1 MKEIALKIGQPTA
14 LTAIV
19 NTPKQLDPDK
29 PAVLILN
36 SGIMH
41 HVGSCRLSVKIA
53 RQLAKSNI
61 LSLRFD
67 FSGIGDSE
75 NRSGTQSFHET
86 SIAEIT
92 EAMDYLEKKR
102 GIKKFIVFGL
112 CSGADASY
120 DIALV
125 DQRVIAMVQI
135 DPYCYRTWKWYI
147 RHYGPKL
154 LSLETWLHSLSV
166 RLKKQDKPL
175 GFSESVDINNL
186 ETASYVREFPER
198 NEIASGLKALVN
210 RNICMYSIITG
221 GQSEIINHNS
231 QFKESFSDVDFGN
244 LLTVEYYPK
253 MDHIITNPEYQRIV
267 IDSICTWI
275 NRVISNN

>member
-1 MKEIALKIGQPTA
+1 MKEIALKIGNPTP

-36 SGIMH
+36 SGVMH

-53 RQLAKSNI
+53 RQLAKSST

-125 DQRVIAMVQI
+125 DQRIIAMVQI
-135 DPYCYRTWKWYI
+135 DPYCYKTWRWYI

-154 LSLETWLHSLSV
+154 LNLQTWVNFVSK
-166 RLKKQDKPL
+166 RIKKQDKAI
-175 GFSESVDINNL
+175 GFSKSVDKDNL
-186 ETASYVREFPER
+186 EVASYVREFPDR
-198 NEIASGLKALVN
+198 DKVASGMKALVN
-210 RNICMYSIITG
+210 RNIHMYSIITG
-221 GQSEIINHNS
+221 GQSEIINHSS
-231 QFKESFSDVDFGN
+231 QFKESFSDVNFGD

-253 MDHIITNPEYQRIV
+253 MDHIITNPAYQRTV

-275 NRVISNN
+275 DKVIRNS

>member
-1 MKEIALKIGQPTA
+1 MKEIALKIGTPTP

-19 NTPKQLDPDK
+19 NTPKQLDPNK

-36 SGIMH
+36 SGVMH
-41 HVGSCRLSVKIA
+41 HVGSCRLSVKLA
-53 RQLAKSNI
+53 RQLAKSNT

-86 SIAEIT
+86 SISEIT
-92 EAMDYLEKKR
+92 EVMDYLEKKR
-102 GIKKFIVFGL
+102 GIKKFIVYGL

-125 DQRVIAMVQI
+125 DKRVIAMVQI

-154 LSLETWLHSLSV
+154 LSLEIWLHSLSV

-175 GFSESVDINNL
+175 GFSKSVDIDNL

-210 RNICMYSIITG
+210 KNISMYSLITG
-221 GQSEIINHNS
+221 GQSEIINHSS

-267 IDSICTWI
+267 IDNICTWI
-275 NRVISNN
+275 NQLADNA

>member
-1 MKEIALKIGQPTA
+1 MKEIALKIGNPTP

-19 NTPKQLDPDK
+19 NTPKKIDPTK

-36 SGIMH
+36 SGVMH
-41 HVGSCRLSVKIA
+41 HVGTCRLSVKIA
-53 RQLAKSNI
+53 RELAKSSI
-61 LSLRFD
+61 LSIRFD

-92 EAMDYLEKKR
+92 EVMDYLENKR
-102 GIKKFIVFGL
+102 GISKFIVYGL

-125 DQRVIAMVQI
+125 DKRIFAMVQI

-147 RHYGPKL
+147 RHYGPRL
-154 LSLETWLHSLSV
+154 LNLQTWVNFVSRHLNIQA
-166 RLKKQDKPL
+166 KTL
-175 GFSESVDINNL
+175 GFSESVDKDNL
-186 ETASYVREFPER
+186 EVASYAREFPPR
-198 NEIASGLKALVN
+198 DEISSGLTALVN
-210 RNICMYSIITG
+210 RHFHMYTIITG
-221 GQSEIINHNS
+221 SQSEIINHNS
-231 QFKESFSDVDFGN
+231 QFRESFSDVNFEG

-253 MDHIITNPEYQRIV
+253 MDHIITNPAYQQIV
-267 IDSICTWI
+267 IDNICRWI
-275 NRVISNN
+275 NQVIKND

>member
-1 MKEIALKIGQPTA
+1 MKEIALKIGKPTP

-19 NTPKQLDPDK
+19 NTPKQLDQNK

-36 SGIMH
+36 SGVMH

-53 RQLAKSNI
+53 RQLATSNI

-92 EAMDYLEKKR
+92 EVMDYLEKKR
-102 GIKKFIVFGL
+102 GIKKFIVYGL

-125 DQRVIAMVQI
+125 DQRIIAMVQI
-135 DPYCYRTWKWYI
+135 DPYVYRTWKWYV

-154 LSLETWLHSLSV
+154 LKLKTWVNYVS
-166 RLKKQDKPL
+166 RRIYKTKQPL
-175 GFSESVDINNL
+175 GFSKTVDKDNL
-186 ETASYVREFPER
+186 EIASYAREFPKRE
-198 NEIASGLKALVN
+198 EVAAGMKALIA
-210 RNICMYSIITG
+210 RNISMYSIITG
-221 GQSEIINHNS
+221 GQSEIINHSS
-231 QFKESFSDVDFGN
+231 QFKESFSDVDFSN

-267 IDSICTWI
+267 IDNICTWI
-275 NRVISNN
+275 NQVIDNT

>member
-1 MKEIALKIGQPTA
+1 MKEIALKIGNPSP

-19 NTPKQLDPDK
+19 NTPKQLDPNK

-36 SGIMH
+36 SGVMH

-53 RQLAKSNI
+53 RQLAASNI

-92 EAMDYLEKKR
+92 EVMDYLEQKR
-102 GIKKFIVFGL
+102 GIKKFIVVGL
-112 CSGADASY
+112 CSGADAAY

-125 DQRVIAMVQI
+125 EDRVQAIVQI

-154 LSLETWLHSLSV
+154 LELDVWKRFFT
-166 RLKKQDKPL
+166 RRFNNTQKPK
-175 GFSESVDINNL
+175 GFSKTVAKENL
-186 ETASYVREFPER
+186 EIASYVRIFPER
-198 NEIASGLKALVN
+198 CKVAQGMKELVN
-210 RNICMYSIITG
+210 KNINIYSIITG
-221 GQSEIINHNS
+221 SQSEIINHSS
-231 QFKESFSDVDFGN
+231 QFKDSFSDVSFGD
-244 LLTVEYYPK
+244 LLTTEYYPK
-253 MDHIITNPEYQRIV
+253 MDHIITNPEYQRII
-267 IDSICTWI
+267 IDNICTWI
-275 NRVISNN
+275 NQVIDNT

>member
-1 MKEIALKIGQPTA
+1 MKEIALKIGNPTP

-19 NTPKQLDPDK
+19 NTPQELDSNK

-36 SGIMH
+36 SGVMH

-53 RQLAKSNI
+53 RQLARSNI

-92 EAMDYLEKKR
+92 EVMNYLEKKR
-102 GIKKFIVFGL
+102 GIKKFIVYGL

-125 DQRVIAMVQI
+125 DPRIIAMVQI
-135 DPYCYRTWKWYI
+135 DPYCYRTWKWYV

-154 LSLETWLHSLSV
+154 LKLQTWV
-166 RLKKQDKPL
+166 NFVARRLNKKDQPI
-175 GFSESVDINNL
+175 GFSKSVDKDNL
-186 ETASYVREFPER
+186 EIASYAREFPKRE
-198 NEIASGLKALVN
+198 EIASGMKLLVT
-210 RNICMYSIITG
+210 RNVAMYSIITG
-221 GQSEIINHNS
+221 SQSEILNHS
-231 QFKESFSDVDFGN
+231 TQFKESFSDVNFGD
-244 LLTVEYYPK
+244 LLTAEYYPK
-253 MDHIITNPEYQRIV
+253 MDHIITNPEYQRLV
-267 IDSICTWI
+267 IDNICTWI
-275 NRVISNN
+275 NRLIRNT

>member
-1 MKEIALKIGQPTA
+1 MKEIALKIGSPTA

-19 NTPKQLDPDK
+19 NTPKQLDPNK

-36 SGIMH
+36 SGVMH

-53 RQLAKSNI
+53 RQLATTNI

-92 EAMDYLEKKR
+92 EVMDYLEKKR
-102 GIKKFIVFGL
+102 GIKKFIVYGL

-125 DQRVIAMVQI
+125 DQRIIAMVQI
-135 DPYCYRTWKWYI
+135 DPYCYRTWKWYV

-154 LSLETWLHSLSV
+154 LKLQTWVNYISRRLH
-166 RLKKQDKPL
+166 KTKQPL
-175 GFSESVDINNL
+175 GFSKSVDKDNL
-186 ETASYVREFPER
+186 EIASYAREFPKRE
-198 NEIASGLKALVN
+198 EVASGMKALVA
-210 RNICMYSIITG
+210 RNISMYSIITG
-221 GQSEIINHNS
+221 GQSEIINHSS
-231 QFKESFSDVDFGN
+231 QFKESFSDVDFSD

-253 MDHIITNPEYQRIV
+253 MDHIITNPEYQRIA
-267 IDSICTWI
+267 IDNICTWI
-275 NRVISNN
+275 NQVIDNT